1 MSEKMIIRGTVFSGL
16 GQGGFFTQLDWVKQ
30 QFQHKLGF
38 VPFPGTL
45 NLKVDQESVDVVNK
59 LRAREGIDIVPPSP
73 DFCQAKSFP
82 ISIRGIGA
90 AIVLPEAEHFTK
102 DVHSSDVIEVIAP
115 VNIKKTLS
123 IQDGDQLT
131 ITIE

>member
-30 QFQHKLGF
+30 QFQDKLGF

-45 NLKVDQESVDVVNK
+45 NLKVEQESLDVVKK
-59 LRAREGIDIVPPSP
+59 LRTRKGIDIVPPSP

-82 ISIRGIGA
+82 VSISGIEA
-90 AIVLPEAEHFTK
+90 AIVVPEAEHFTK
-102 DVHSSDVIEVIAP
+102 DVHSGDVIEVIAP
-115 VNIKKTLS
+115 VNIKQALS

-131 ITIE
+131 VTIE

>member
-1 MSEKMIIRGTVFSGL
+1 MSEKIVVKGTVFSGL

-30 QFQHKLGF
+30 QCQDKLGF

-45 NLKVDQESVDVVNK
+45 NLRVGREYLEVIKK
-59 LRAREGIDIVPPSP
+59 LRAKEGINLTPPTP

-82 ISIRGIGA
+82 ISLGGIEA
-90 AIVLPEAEHFTK
+90 AIVVPEAEHFTD
-102 DVHSSDVIEVIAP
+102 DVHSMDVIEVIAP
-115 VNIKKTLS
+115 VNIKKALG
-123 IQDGDQLT
+123 IEDGDELS

>member
-1 MSEKMIIRGTVFSGL
+1 MSEKMTIKGTVFSGL
-16 GQGGFFTQLDWVKQ
+16 GQGSFFCQLDWVTQ
-30 QFQHKLGF
+30 QFQDKLGF

-45 NLKVDQESVDVVNK
+45 NLKVDRESLDVVKK
-59 LRAREGIDIVPPSP
+59 LRARKGIDIVPPSP

-82 ISIRGIGA
+82 ISISGIGA
-90 AIVLPEAEHFTK
+90 AIIIPEAEHFTT

-115 VNIKKTLS
+115 VNIKKALS
-123 IQDGDQLT
+123 VKDGDQLT

>member
-1 MSEKMIIRGTVFSGL
+1 MIIRGTVFSGL

-30 QFQHKLGF
+30 QFQDKLGF

-45 NLKVDQESVDVVNK
+45 NLKVEQESLDVVKK
-59 LRAREGIDIVPPSP
+59 LRTRKGIDIVPPSP

-82 ISIRGIGA
+82 VSISGIEA
-90 AIVLPEAEHFTK
+90 AIVVPEAEHFTK
-102 DVHSSDVIEVIAP
+102 DVHSGDVIEVIAP
-115 VNIKKTLS
+115 VNIKQALS

-131 ITIE
+131 VTIE

>member
-1 MSEKMIIRGTVFSGL
+1 MSEKMMIRGTVFSGL

-30 QFQHKLGF
+30 QFQDKLGF

-45 NLKVDQESVDVVNK
+45 NLKVEQESLDVVKK

-82 ISIRGIGA
+82 ASISGIEA
-90 AIVLPEAEHFTK
+90 AIVVPEAEHFTE
-102 DVHSSDVIEVIAP
+102 DVHSGDVIEVIAP
-115 VNIKKTLS
+115 VNIKQALS